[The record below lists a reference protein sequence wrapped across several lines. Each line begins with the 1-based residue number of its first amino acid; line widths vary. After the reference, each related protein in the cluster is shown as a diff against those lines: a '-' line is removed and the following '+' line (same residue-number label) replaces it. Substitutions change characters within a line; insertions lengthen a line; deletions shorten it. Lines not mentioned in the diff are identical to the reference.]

1 MNLSVFRGNE
11 RLKDQLSRQE
21 RGRGL
26 SHAYIVSSPAGSG
39 RHTLARQL
47 AAAMLCT
54 GPGEKPCGKCGPCLK
69 VLKGVHPDV
78 STVTGPEE
86 GKPITVDQ
94 VRALRADAYIRP
106 NEGRRKVYIIDPA
119 DAMNPAAQNA
129 LLKVLEEGPSYAAFL
144 LLAERPG
151 LLLDTVRSRCE
162 LLALPPEAPRS
173 DPELVEQAGSL
184 ARLLLTG
191 DELSIAQALVELELT
206 KPKSDRLA
214 ALLAETEN
222 QISPLLAQYPRRGVK
237 VLQALKT
244 CQENAVFNPGAGLTL
259 GLLITRIF

>member
-1 MNLSVFRGNE
+1 MMELPNP
-11 RLKDQLSRQE
+11 
-21 RGRGL
+21 L
-26 SHAYIVSSPAGSG
+26 SHAYLLTGGSADS
-39 RHTLARQL
+39 RAALAKRL
-47 AAAMLCT
+47 TAAYLCE
-54 GPGEKPCGKCGPCLK
+54 GDRPPCGACRACRK
-69 VLKGVHPDV
+69 VSADTHPDA
-78 STVTGPEE
+78 SRTAPAPDKRE
-86 GKPITVDQ
+86 IAVDQ
-94 VRALRADAYIRP
+94 IRSLRADAYIRP
-106 NEGRRKVYIIDPA
+106 NEGRRKVYVIDPA

>member
-1 MNLSVFRGNE
+1 MIELPNP
-11 RLKDQLSRQE
+11 
-21 RGRGL
+21 L
-26 SHAYIVSSPAGSG
+26 SHAYLIAGGSG
-39 RHTLARQL
+39 EERAGLADRMT
-47 AAAMLCT
+47 AAYLCR
-54 GPGEKPCGKCGPCLK
+54 GERPPCGRCGPCRK
-69 VLKGVHPDV
+69 AAAHTHPDV
-78 STVTGPEE
+78 WRTSPAPDKRE
-86 GKPITVDQ
+86 ITVDQ
-94 VRALRADAYIRP
+94 IRALRADAYIRP

-162 LLALPPEAPRS
+162 LLALPPEASRP

-206 KPKSDRLA
+206 KPKGDRLA
-214 ALLAETEN
+214 ALLAEVEN

>member
-1 MNLSVFRGNE
+1 MDLPHP
-11 RLKDQLSRQE
+11 
-21 RGRGL
+21 L
-26 SHAYIVSSPAGSG
+26 SHAYLIAGGSG
-39 RHTLARQL
+39 DSRAALADRL
-47 AAAMLCT
+47 TAAYLCES
-54 GPGEKPCGKCGPCLK
+54 PDPPCGQCRACRKAGA
-69 VLKGVHPDV
+69 GVHPDV
-78 STVTGPEE
+78 YRAAPAPDKRE
-86 GKPITVDQ
+86 IAVDQ
-94 VRALRADAYIRP
+94 IRSLRADAYIRP

-214 ALLAETEN
+214 ALLAEVEN